1 VRATVDGL
9 ATPHPLG
16 HLLPGLYHDDDLAQR
31 FTSALDVLLAPVLA
45 TLDSSDAY
53 VDPRLAPLDFVE
65 WLAEWVGVELDA
77 SWPEER
83 QRTLVARAADL
94 YSWRGTVRGVT
105 EAVAIYTGVEPEI
118 SETGGTA
125 WTGTPPPAGQL
136 PGSPSGLLLVRV
148 RVAPDEPI
156 DAGRLDRLVAA
167 AKPAHIAHRVEIIED
182 EGMRPRALPP
192 EPPPLPPVPDD
203 VPTDLDGGD
212 WPGDDGITIT
222 SARGIP
228 PAVVPGTAPE
238 PGPAADP
245 ATAGGADAEPGP
257 GGTASDTGPP
267 PRPQPQAPPV
277 FPASAEPDRPSA
289 PNERPDTARPD
300 GPPAPPTP
308 PAPPRPRR
316 SAPPP
321 GPPAPPRQPPAGPPP
336 PRRHG
341 SGGSSPPGRP
351 APQGGD
357 PAGEHDDSPDD
368 GQD

>member
-31 FTSALDVLLAPVLA
+31 FTSALDVVLAPVLA

-77 SWPEER
+77 SWPEAR

-105 EAVAIYTGVEPEI
+105 EAVAIYTGVEPEV

-182 EGMRPRALPP
+182 ERMRPRALPP

-203 VPTDLDGGD
+203 IPSDLDAGG
-212 WPGDDGITIT
+212 WPGDDEDDGITIT

-228 PAVVPGTAPE
+228 PAIVPGTEPE
-238 PGPAADP
+238 PG
-245 ATAGGADAEPGP
+245 AEPRP
-257 GGTASDTGPP
+257 DTGTESE
-267 PRPQPQAPPV
+267 APPV
-277 FPASAEPDRPSA
+277 LPASAEPDRPT
-289 PNERPDTARPD
+289 PRARPD
-300 GPPAPPTP
+300 AGRSDDTPPPAPRTP
-308 PAPPRPRR
+308 PGPRP

-321 GPPAPPRQPPAGPPP
+321 GPPAPPRRPPAGPPP
-336 PRRHG
+336 PPRRSG
-341 SGGSSPPGRP
+341 SGGSSPPRGP
-351 APQGGD
+351 APRRGPADGRGD
-357 PAGEHDDSPDD
+357 RPDD